1 MTYPLKY
8 SCATI
13 TAQEYYKVK
22 KVKNM
27 YREYLNGRI
36 GSLIYITGTLV
47 RGLSSQT
54 FAEQGYELTPDQ
66 YVILSLLLDN
76 DEIKYQ
82 RQIAEIIFKD
92 RANVA
97 RIIDILKEKGFI
109 EKIPDSNGRK
119 IYKLIVTKEG
129 KEARDKILPT
139 AKEIRKMITN
149 NISEEELNVMFSTLE
164 KMNINIRDKVKLQ
177 I

>member
-1 MTYPLKY
+1 
-8 SCATI
+8 
-13 TAQEYYKVK
+13 
-22 KVKNM
+22 M
-27 YREYLNGRI
+27 YREYLNGKI

-54 FAEQGYELTPDQ
+54 FTEKGYNLTPDQ
-66 YVILSLLLDN
+66 YIILSLLLDN
-76 DEIKYQ
+76 EEIKYQ

-92 RANVA
+92 RANVS

-119 IYKLIVTKEG
+119 IYKLIVNEKG
-129 KEARDKILPT
+129 KEAREEILPIE
-139 AKEIRKMITN
+139 KEIRKMITK
-149 NISEEELNVMFSTLE
+149 NISDEELNVMFHTLE
-164 KMNINIRDKVKLQ
+164 KMNLNIRDKVKLQ